1 MKTIHS
7 ICYCTSFLPILE
19 HLCSSFV
26 DIYDQYILLV
36 MWIGFGFHWTKSSFT
51 FTLVPHHDLSD
62 FDPVLFDLALLVIF
76 TRESSKKWCFL
87 MDLIA
92 RKTVSLQKSQIRE
105 NEEYVLQYE

>member
-1 MKTIHS
+1 
-7 ICYCTSFLPILE
+7 
-19 HLCSSFV
+19 
-26 DIYDQYILLV
+26 
-36 MWIGFGFHWTKSSFT
+36 MWIGFGFHWTKSSLT
-51 FTLVPHHDLSD
+51 FTLVPHDLSD

-87 MDLIA
+87 MDLIE